1 MLRWPKLEPAAA
13 REAAPLPKGGWHRP
27 FRFHALEVVTATR
40 AEAEAYEQAWRV
52 KASREGWRI
61 YAKPPGIVVNP
72 HRRATAHVRG
82 LAHQRRWQLGT
93 PVKAPPNAWGG
104 GHGQRW

>member
-72 HRRATAHVRG
+72 TVGPRPTCAGWPT
-82 LAHQRRWQLGT
+82 
-93 PVKAPPNAWGG
+93 NGG
-104 GHGQRW
+104 GNWEHR